1 LSSAA
6 GSRPRTARCS
16 CRALEAARDALRT
29 ERRGGEGGSAEP
41 PPTSAEALSAI
52 ADLALSAGGD
62 GRSGGERHQVVV
74 HVDQPAV
81 SGAGEGGCE
90 LADGPAIAAERAR
103 RMACDASVVHVQEQD
118 GETLSVGRKT
128 RSVPPAL
135 RRALRRRDHGCR
147 FPGCERHRFVD
158 AHHLRHWAQ
167 GGETK
172 LDNLVLLCR
181 RHHRLVHEG
190 GYSLERLPGSE
201 LRFRDP
207 WGAPIPDSPRPPPGA
222 LDPLVQ
228 RNRSLR
234 IDADTYH
241 SGTGERMDLD
251 LAVQALL
258 SVRPPGRGPLSCR
271 HRRLRPD
278 EARLVPAAVR
288 VAELVL
294 VQRPDP
300 PE

>member
-1 LSSAA
+1 MDWYWDDDGALVLRGRLAPEDGA
-6 GSRPRTARCS
+6 LFLQ
-16 CRALEAARDALRT
+16 ALEAACDALRAQ
-29 ERRGGEGGSAEP
+29 RRIGEGGSAEP
-41 PPTSAEALSAI
+41 PPTSAEALAAM
-52 ADLALSAGGD
+52 ADRAPAGSE
-62 GRSGGERHQVVV
+62 RAGGERQQVVV
-74 HVDQPAV
+74 HVDRPAL
-81 SGAGEGGCE
+81 SGAGEAGCA
-90 LADGPAIAAERAR
+90 LADGPAIAAETAR
-103 RMACDASVVHVQEQD
+103 RLACEASVVHLQEQD
-118 GETLSVGRKT
+118 GETLSVGRKR

-135 RRALRRRDHGCR
+135 RRALRRRDRGCR
-147 FPGCERHRFVD
+147 FPGCEHHRFVD

-190 GYSLERLPGSE
+190 GYALERLSGDE

-228 RNRSLR
+228 SNRSLR

-258 SVRPPGRGPLSCR
+258 SVRPPGRGP
-271 HRRLRPD
+271 
-278 EARLVPAAVR
+278 
-288 VAELVL
+288 
-294 VQRPDP
+294 
-300 PE
+300 